1 MKTSEYLEELY
12 PAAIDVG
19 IPIELFWNS
28 SVNEITD
35 MLDSHSRKTER
46 KRKQKIMDDFL
57 LAEVIA
63 HNMATMLFSEN
74 DKKPMEMPW
83 DYYPSLF
90 EKEKEIYEEKLRQI
104 EFEEYKE
111 RRREY
116 IAEFNRRRQQGN

>member
-1 MKTSEYLEELY
+1 MY
-12 PAAIDVG
+12 PAAIDAG

-28 SVNEITD
+28 SVNEIID
-35 MLDSHSRKTER
+35 MMESHYRETER

-63 HNMATMLFSEN
+63 HNVAIMLFSEN
-74 DKKPMEMPW
+74 DKKSMEMPW

-90 EKEKEIYEEKLRQI
+90 EKEKELYEEKKRQI

-116 IAEFNRRRQQGN
+116 IAEFNRRRHQGN

>member
-1 MKTSEYLEELY
+1 MY
-12 PAAIDVG
+12 PAAIDAG
-19 IPIELFWNS
+19 ITIELFWNS
-28 SVNEITD
+28 SVNEIID
-35 MLDSHSRKTER
+35 MLESHYRENER

-63 HNMATMLFSEN
+63 HNVATLLFSES
-74 DKKPMEMPW
+74 DKKVMQRPW

-90 EKEKEIYEEKLRQI
+90 KKEKERYEEKERQI